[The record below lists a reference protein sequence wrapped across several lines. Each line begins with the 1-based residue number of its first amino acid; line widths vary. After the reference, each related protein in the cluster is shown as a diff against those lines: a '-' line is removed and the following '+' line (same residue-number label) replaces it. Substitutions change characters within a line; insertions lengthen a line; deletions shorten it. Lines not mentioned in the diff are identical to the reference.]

1 LFATVSVGNGFGSLA
16 RALQRGPSEDSM
28 KKEPAA
34 KRGDDMRREYD
45 LSKLEGGVRG
55 KYYRRATAGTNL
67 VLIEPDLANMF
78 PDSEAV
84 NRALRVLA
92 EAAQTASASK
102 RRRSR

>member
-1 LFATVSVGNGFGSLA
+1 
-16 RALQRGPSEDSM
+16 M
-28 KKEPAA
+28 KREPAA
-34 KRGDDMRREYD
+34 KRGDDMRMEYD

-78 PDSEAV
+78 PDSKAV

-92 EAAQTASASK
+92 EAARTASASK
-102 RRRSR
+102 LRRSRRD

>member
-1 LFATVSVGNGFGSLA
+1 
-16 RALQRGPSEDSM
+16 M
-28 KKEPAA
+28 KKESAA
-34 KRGDDMRREYD
+34 KGGDGMRKEYD

-78 PDSEAV
+78 PDSVAV

>member
-1 LFATVSVGNGFGSLA
+1 MLATVSVGNGFGSLT

-34 KRGDDMRREYD
+34 KRGDDMRKEYD

-67 VLIEPDLANMF
+67 VLIDPDLANMF

-92 EAAQTASASK
+92 EAAQTASAPK